1 VTVFFSVVRAEWTK
15 ARTVRSTWWSLA
27 VATVLC
33 VGIAVLLGLQMAD
46 SYDRMV
52 GSSAQLAFYPL
63 LIGQIALVVFGVLL
77 VSTEYTTGTIRA
89 SLAAVPRRGVFLAAK
104 ALTAAVIAGVLAVV
118 VSFGAFLATQWGLG
132 EHGTTLAEPGVL
144 RAVLGACAYL
154 TMMCVFVM
162 GVATVLRSTALSL
175 GIMIPVLFLNSQGL
189 ASLPAIRPVTQYL
202 PDQAGAVMMHI
213 GEPGRTILGHSDFG
227 PGGAFLIMLAWVA
240 AALAGA
246 YVSVRRRD
254 A

>member
-1 VTVFFSVVRAEWTK
+1 MTVFLAVLHAEWTK

-27 VATVLC
+27 ISAVLC
-33 VGIAVLLGLQMAD
+33 VGLAVLLGRQMAD
-46 SYDRMV
+46 SIDRMT
-52 GSSAQLAFYPL
+52 GSLAQLAFYPL

-89 SLAAVPRRGVFLAAK
+89 SLAAVPRRGAFLAAK
-104 ALTAAVIAGVLAVV
+104 ALTAAGVAGVLAVA

-144 RAVLGACAYL
+144 RAVLGASAYL
-154 TMMCVFVM
+154 TMMCVFAM
-162 GVATVLRSTALSL
+162 GVAAVLRSTALSL

-189 ASLPAIRPVTQYL
+189 SSLPAVRPVTQYL

-213 GEPGRTILGHSDFG
+213 GEPGKTILGHSDFG

-240 AALAGA
+240 AALACA
-246 YVSVRRRD
+246 YVSLRRRD

>member
-1 VTVFFSVVRAEWTK
+1 VTVFLAALRAEWTK
-15 ARTVRSTWWSLA
+15 ARTVRSTWWSLT
-27 VATVLC
+27 VAAVLC
-33 VGIAVLLGLQMAD
+33 VGIAVLLGRQMAAA
-46 SYDRMV
+46 YDRMV
-52 GSSAQLAFYPL
+52 GSAAQLAFYPL

-104 ALTAAVIAGVLAVV
+104 TLTATGIAGVLAVV

-154 TMMCVFVM
+154 TMMCVFAM
-162 GVATVLRSTALSL
+162 GVAAVLRSSALSL
-175 GIMIPVLFLNSQGL
+175 GILIPVLFLNSQGL
-189 ASLPAIRPVTQYL
+189 SSLPAIRPVTQYL

-213 GEPGRTILGHSDFG
+213 GEPGKTILGHSDFG
-227 PGGAFLIMLAWVA
+227 PGGAFLIMLVWVA
-240 AALAGA
+240 AVLAGA
-246 YVSVRRRD
+246 YVSLRRRD